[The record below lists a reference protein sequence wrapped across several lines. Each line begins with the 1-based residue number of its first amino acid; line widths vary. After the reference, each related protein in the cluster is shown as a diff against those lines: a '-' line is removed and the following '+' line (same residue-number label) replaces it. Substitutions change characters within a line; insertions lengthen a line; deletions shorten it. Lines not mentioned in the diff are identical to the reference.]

1 MLSRGNGDEDDTPA
15 EYPARFG
22 ANWGNNMGSPDDF
35 GDRPAWKPPAEDH
48 REQRSTVWI
57 TVVLF
62 AVFMAMM
69 LVVAVL
75 VVGGVKAA

>member
-1 MLSRGNGDEDDTPA
+1 
-15 EYPARFG
+15 
-22 ANWGNNMGSPDDF
+22 MGSPDDS
-35 GDRPAWKPPAEDH
+35 GDRPAWRPPAEDH

-62 AVFMAMM
+62 AVFMAVM

-75 VVGGVKAA
+75 VVDGVKAA